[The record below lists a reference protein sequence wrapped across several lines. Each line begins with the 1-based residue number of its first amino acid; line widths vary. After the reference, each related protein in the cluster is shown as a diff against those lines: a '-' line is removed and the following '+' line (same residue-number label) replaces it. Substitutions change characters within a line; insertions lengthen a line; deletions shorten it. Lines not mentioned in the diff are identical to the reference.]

1 MLGLLPRTRLS
12 YQYKYG
18 LNSTYMC
25 GHIDSNTPLFY
36 GTQKNGRRRR
46 QSPEEIGGGAAQNS
60 HTRRA
65 TAICDFGGQSSPAA
79 MNRRRSCRRHAR
91 RVDCNPHGTPEARD
105 AAAKPSL
112 PPLRPPRA
120 PAATTN
126 GRTGLQIL
134 PRCDRPRPPPVAV
147 LAMPRAHAPQ
157 QGGYALMRWPKHAC
171 ATRNAKRARFTAR
184 PRRQ

>member
-1 MLGLLPRTRLS
+1 MCFLHAHASLRSSVQLLCLGLLPRTRLS

-120 PAATTN
+120 QLPQQMAARASKSCRAATARARLPLPCSRCHE
-126 GRTGLQIL
+126 RT
-134 PRCDRPRPPPVAV
+134 RRS
-147 LAMPRAHAPQ
+147 
-157 QGGYALMRWPKHAC
+157 KE
-171 ATRNAKRARFTAR
+171 ATR
-184 PRRQ
+184 